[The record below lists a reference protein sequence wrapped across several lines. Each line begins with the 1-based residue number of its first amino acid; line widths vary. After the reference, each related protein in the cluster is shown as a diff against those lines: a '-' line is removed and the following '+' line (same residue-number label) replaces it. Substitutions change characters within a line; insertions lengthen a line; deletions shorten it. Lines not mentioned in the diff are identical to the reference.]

1 MKINLEVFDWELS
14 EVDLEKIKQVSQCR
28 GFKGERFVT
37 ENGPYKTTEDLF
49 DWEDMKFKNIIL
61 MFSSSIKYYVW

>member
-49 DWEDMKFKNIIL
+49 D
-61 MFSSSIKYYVW
+61 